1 MTHSKTTSNQTL
13 SALALAAALAFSSTS
28 ALAANH
34 EQDHTEHH
42 PEAPATVAPAPD
54 MGAKVPPQ
62 AMQKQMQAMKAMHE
76 KMMNAKT
83 PEERSALM
91 AEHMQTMRDGMGMMQ
106 KMGQSGGMGGMSGMG
121 GMGGM
126 GAPKGGKAMACDMH
140 ESHRMMGMRM
150 EMMES
155 MMQMMMDRMPSPM
168 APAAK

>member
-1 MTHSKTTSNQTL
+1 MTKSTSVSNKTFTT
-13 SALALAAALAFSSTS
+13 LALTAALAFASTS
-28 ALAANH
+28 AWATNH
-34 EQDHTEHH
+34 EPDHSAHH
-42 PEAPATVAPAPD
+42 PQAPAAVAPAPD
-54 MGAKVPPQ
+54 MDAKVQPQ

-106 KMGQSGGMGGMSGMG
+106 KMGQSGGMGGR
-121 GMGGM
+121 

-155 MMQMMMDRMPSPM
+155 MMQMMMDRMQSHAPVPPPS
-168 APAAK
+168 K

>member
-1 MTHSKTTSNQTL
+1 MTHSKSISNKTL
-13 SALALAAALAFSSTS
+13 RALTLAAALAFASTS
-28 ALAANH
+28 TLAANH

-42 PEAPATVAPAPD
+42 PEAPAAVAPAPD

-106 KMGQSGGMGGMSGMG
+106 KMGQSGGMGGM
-121 GMGGM
+121 GGM
-126 GAPKGGKAMACDMH
+126 GASKGGKAMACDMH

-155 MMQMMMDRMPSPM
+155 MMQMMMDRMQSPM

>member
-1 MTHSKTTSNQTL
+1 MTHSKSTSNKTL
-13 SALALAAALAFSSTS
+13 STLALAAALAFASTS
-28 ALAANH
+28 TLAANH

-42 PEAPATVAPAPD
+42 PEAPAAVAPAPD

-62 AMQKQMQAMKAMHE
+62 AMQKQIQAMKAMHE
-76 KMMNAKT
+76 KMVNAKT

-106 KMGQSGGMGGMSGMG
+106 KMGQSGGMGGM
-121 GMGGM
+121 GGM
-126 GAPKGGKAMACDMH
+126 GASKGGKAMACDMH

-155 MMQMMMDRMPSPM
+155 MMQMMMDRMQSPM

>member
-1 MTHSKTTSNQTL
+1 MTHSKSISNKTL
-13 SALALAAALAFSSTS
+13 SALTLAAALAFASTS
-28 ALAANH
+28 TLAANH

-42 PEAPATVAPAPD
+42 PEASAAVAPAPD

-106 KMGQSGGMGGMSGMG
+106 KMGQSGGMGGM
-121 GMGGM
+121 GGM
-126 GAPKGGKAMACDMH
+126 GASKGGKAMACDMH

-155 MMQMMMDRMPSPM
+155 MMQMMMDRMQSPM

>member
-1 MTHSKTTSNQTL
+1 MTHSKSISNKTL
-13 SALALAAALAFSSTS
+13 SALTLAAALAFASTS
-28 ALAANH
+28 TLAANH

-42 PEAPATVAPAPD
+42 PEAPAAVAPAPD

-91 AEHMQTMRDGMGMMQ
+91 AEHMQTMREGMGMMQ
-106 KMGQSGGMGGMSGMG
+106 KMGQSGGMGGMS
-121 GMGGM
+121 GM

-155 MMQMMMDRMPSPM
+155 MMQMMMDRMQSPM

>member
-1 MTHSKTTSNQTL
+1 MTHSKSISNKTL
-13 SALALAAALAFSSTS
+13 SALALAAALAFASTS
-28 ALAANH
+28 TLAANH

-42 PEAPATVAPAPD
+42 PEAPAAVAPAPD

-62 AMQKQMQAMKAMHE
+62 AMQKQIQAMKAMHE
-76 KMMNAKT
+76 KMVNAKT

-106 KMGQSGGMGGMSGMG
+106 KMGQSGGMGGM
-121 GMGGM
+121 GGM
-126 GAPKGGKAMACDMH
+126 GASKGGKAMACDMH

>member
-1 MTHSKTTSNQTL
+1 MTHSKSISNKTL
-13 SALALAAALAFSSTS
+13 SALTLAAALAFASTS
-28 ALAANH
+28 TLAANH

-42 PEAPATVAPAPD
+42 PEAPAAVAPAPD
-54 MGAKVPPQ
+54 MGATVPPQ

-106 KMGQSGGMGGMSGMG
+106 KMGQSGGMGGM
-121 GMGGM
+121 GGM
-126 GAPKGGKAMACDMH
+126 GASKGGKAMACDMH

-155 MMQMMMDRMPSPM
+155 MMQMMMDRMQSSMP
-168 APAAK
+168 PAAK

>member
-1 MTHSKTTSNQTL
+1 MTNSRTTSTQPL
-13 SALALAAALAFSSTS
+13 SALALAVALAVASTS
-28 ALAANH
+28 SLAANH
-34 EQDHTEHH
+34 EPDHSAHH
-42 PEAPATVAPAPD
+42 PQAPAAVAPAPD
-54 MGAKVPPQ
+54 MDAKVQRQ

-106 KMGQSGGMGGMSGMG
+106 KMGQSSGMG
-121 GMGGM
+121 GMG
-126 GAPKGGKAMACDMH
+126 ALKGGKAMACDMH

-155 MMQMMMDRMPSPM
+155 MMQMMMDRMQSHAPVPPPS
-168 APAAK
+168 K

>member
-1 MTHSKTTSNQTL
+1 MTKSTSVSNKTFTT
-13 SALALAAALAFSSTS
+13 LALTAALAFASTS
-28 ALAANH
+28 AWATNH
-34 EQDHTEHH
+34 EPDHSAHH
-42 PEAPATVAPAPD
+42 PGVPSATPAPD
-54 MGAKVPPQ
+54 SGATVPPQ
-62 AMQKQMQAMKAMHE
+62 VMQKQMQAMKAMHE

-106 KMGQSGGMGGMSGMG
+106 KMGQSGGMGGM
-121 GMGGM
+121 GGM
-126 GAPKGGKAMACDMH
+126 GASKGGKAMACDMH

-168 APAAK
+168 APTAK

>member
-1 MTHSKTTSNQTL
+1 MTHSRTTSNQTL
-13 SALALAAALAFSSTS
+13 SALALAVALAVASTS
-28 ALAANH
+28 SLAGND
-34 EQDHTEHH
+34 EPDHSAHH
-42 PEAPATVAPAPD
+42 PQAPAAVAPAPD
-54 MGAKVPPQ
+54 MDAKVQPQ

-106 KMGQSGGMGGMSGMG
+106 KMGQSSGMG
-121 GMGGM
+121 GMG
-126 GAPKGGKAMACDMH
+126 ALKGGKAMACDMH

-155 MMQMMMDRMPSPM
+155 MMQMMMDRMQSH
-168 APAAK
+168 APAPPPSK

>member
-1 MTHSKTTSNQTL
+1 MTHSRTTSNQTL
-13 SALALAAALAFSSTS
+13 SALALAVALAVASTS
-28 ALAANH
+28 SLAANH
-34 EQDHTEHH
+34 EPDHSAHH
-42 PEAPATVAPAPD
+42 PQAPAAVAPAPD
-54 MGAKVPPQ
+54 MDAKAQPQ

-106 KMGQSGGMGGMSGMG
+106 KMGPSSGMG
-121 GMGGM
+121 GMG
-126 GAPKGGKAMACDMH
+126 ALKGGKAMACDMH

-155 MMQMMMDRMPSPM
+155 MMQMMMDRMQSHTPVP
-168 APAAK
+168 PAGK

>member
-1 MTHSKTTSNQTL
+1 MTHSKSTSNKTL
-13 SALALAAALAFSSTS
+13 STLALAAALAFASTS
-28 ALAANH
+28 TLAANH

-42 PEAPATVAPAPD
+42 PEAPAAVAPAPD

-62 AMQKQMQAMKAMHE
+62 AMQKQIQAMKAMHE
-76 KMMNAKT
+76 KMVNAKT

-91 AEHMQTMRDGMGMMQ
+91 AEHMQTMREGMGMMQ
-106 KMGQSGGMGGMSGMG
+106 KMGQSGGMGGMS
-121 GMGGM
+121 GM

-155 MMQMMMDRMPSPM
+155 MMQMMMDRMQSH
-168 APAAK
+168 APAPPPSK

>member
-1 MTHSKTTSNQTL
+1 MTHSRTTSNQTL
-13 SALALAAALAFSSTS
+13 SALALAVALAVASTS
-28 ALAANH
+28 SLAANH
-34 EQDHTEHH
+34 EPDHSAHH
-42 PEAPATVAPAPD
+42 PQAPAAVAPAPD
-54 MGAKVPPQ
+54 MDAKAQPQ

-106 KMGQSGGMGGMSGMG
+106 KMGQSS

-126 GAPKGGKAMACDMH
+126 GAPKGGKAMACDIH

-155 MMQMMMDRMPSPM
+155 MMQMMMDRMQSHAPVPPPS
-168 APAAK
+168 K

>member
-1 MTHSKTTSNQTL
+1 MTHSRTFSNQTL
-13 SALALAAALAFSSTS
+13 KTLALAAALAFASTS
-28 ALAANH
+28 TLAANH

-42 PEAPATVAPAPD
+42 PEAPAAVAPAPD

-62 AMQKQMQAMKAMHE
+62 AVQKQMQAMKAMHE

-106 KMGQSGGMGGMSGMG
+106 KMGKSGSMSGMG
-121 GMGGM
+121 GMSGM

-155 MMQMMMDRMPSPM
+155 MMQMMMDRMQLH
-168 APAAK
+168 APVPPAGK

>member
-1 MTHSKTTSNQTL
+1 MTHSKSISNKTL
-13 SALALAAALAFSSTS
+13 SALTLAAALAFASTS
-28 ALAANH
+28 TLAANH

-42 PEAPATVAPAPD
+42 PEAPAAVAPAPD

-106 KMGQSGGMGGMSGMG
+106 KMGQSGGMGGL
-121 GMGGM
+121 GGM
-126 GAPKGGKAMACDMH
+126 GASKGGKAMACDMH

-155 MMQMMMDRMPSPM
+155 MMQMMMDRMQSPM

>member
-1 MTHSKTTSNQTL
+1 MTHSKSISNKTL
-13 SALALAAALAFSSTS
+13 SALTLAAALAFASTS
-28 ALAANH
+28 TLAANH

-42 PEAPATVAPAPD
+42 PEAPAAVAPAPD

-62 AMQKQMQAMKAMHE
+62 AMQKQIQAMKAMHE
-76 KMMNAKT
+76 KMVNAKT

-106 KMGQSGGMGGMSGMG
+106 KMGQSGGMGGM
-121 GMGGM
+121 GGM
-126 GAPKGGKAMACDMH
+126 GASKGGKAMACDMH

-155 MMQMMMDRMPSPM
+155 MMQMMMDRMQSPM

>member
-1 MTHSKTTSNQTL
+1 MTHSRTTSNQTL
-13 SALALAAALAFSSTS
+13 SALALAVALAVASTS
-28 ALAANH
+28 SLAANH
-34 EQDHTEHH
+34 EPDHSAHH
-42 PEAPATVAPAPD
+42 PQAPAAVVPAPD
-54 MGAKVPPQ
+54 MDAKVQPQ

-106 KMGQSGGMGGMSGMG
+106 KMGQSGGMGGM
-121 GMGGM
+121 
-126 GAPKGGKAMACDMH
+126 GASKGGKAMACDMH

-155 MMQMMMDRMPSPM
+155 MMQMMMDRMQSPM

>member
-1 MTHSKTTSNQTL
+1 MTHSKSISNKTL
-13 SALALAAALAFSSTS
+13 SALTLAAALALASTS
-28 ALAANH
+28 TLAANH

-42 PEAPATVAPAPD
+42 PEAPAAVAPAPD

-106 KMGQSGGMGGMSGMG
+106 KMGQSGGMGGM
-121 GMGGM
+121 GGM
-126 GAPKGGKAMACDMH
+126 GASKGGKAMACDMH

-155 MMQMMMDRMPSPM
+155 MMQMMMDRMQSPM

>member
-1 MTHSKTTSNQTL
+1 MTHSKSTSNKTL
-13 SALALAAALAFSSTS
+13 STLALAAALAFASTS
-28 ALAANH
+28 TLAANH

-42 PEAPATVAPAPD
+42 PEAPAAVAPAPD

-62 AMQKQMQAMKAMHE
+62 AMQKQIQAMKAMHE
-76 KMMNAKT
+76 KMVNAKT

-91 AEHMQTMRDGMGMMQ
+91 AEHMQTMREGMGMMQ
-106 KMGQSGGMGGMSGMG
+106 KMGQSGGMGGMS
-121 GMGGM
+121 GM

-155 MMQMMMDRMPSPM
+155 MMQMMMDRMQSHTPVP
-168 APAAK
+168 PAGK

>member
-1 MTHSKTTSNQTL
+1 MTHSKSISNKTL
-13 SALALAAALAFSSTS
+13 SALTLAAALAFASTS
-28 ALAANH
+28 TLAANH

-42 PEAPATVAPAPD
+42 PEAPAAVAPAPD

-62 AMQKQMQAMKAMHE
+62 AMQKKKMQAMKAMHE

-106 KMGQSGGMGGMSGMG
+106 KMGQSGGMGGM
-121 GMGGM
+121 GGM
-126 GAPKGGKAMACDMH
+126 GASKGGKAMACDMH

-155 MMQMMMDRMPSPM
+155 MMQMMMDRMQSPM

>member
-1 MTHSKTTSNQTL
+1 MTHSKSISNKTL
-13 SALALAAALAFSSTS
+13 SALTLAAALAFASTS
-28 ALAANH
+28 TLAANH

-42 PEAPATVAPAPD
+42 PEAPAAVAPAPD

-62 AMQKQMQAMKAMHE
+62 AMQKQIQAMKAMHE
-76 KMMNAKT
+76 KMVNAKT

-106 KMGQSGGMGGMSGMG
+106 KMGQSGGMGGM
-121 GMGGM
+121 GGM
-126 GAPKGGKAMACDMH
+126 GASKGGKAMACDMN

-155 MMQMMMDRMPSPM
+155 MMQMMMDRMQSPM

>member
-1 MTHSKTTSNQTL
+1 MTHSKSISNKTL
-13 SALALAAALAFSSTS
+13 SALALAAALAFASTS
-28 ALAANH
+28 TLAANH

-42 PEAPATVAPAPD
+42 PEAPAAVAPAPD

-62 AMQKQMQAMKAMHE
+62 AMQKQIQAMKAMHE

-106 KMGQSGGMGGMSGMG
+106 KMGQSGGMGGM
-121 GMGGM
+121 GGM
-126 GAPKGGKAMACDMH
+126 GASKGGKAMACDMH

-155 MMQMMMDRMPSPM
+155 MMQMLMDRMQSPM

>member
-1 MTHSKTTSNQTL
+1 MTHSRTTSNQTL
-13 SALALAAALAFSSTS
+13 SALALAVALAVASTS
-28 ALAANH
+28 SLAANH
-34 EQDHTEHH
+34 EPDHSAHH
-42 PEAPATVAPAPD
+42 PLAPAAVAPAPD

-106 KMGQSGGMGGMSGMG
+106 KMGQSGGMGGM
-121 GMGGM
+121 

-155 MMQMMMDRMPSPM
+155 MMQMMMDRMQSHAPPPPPS
-168 APAAK
+168 K

>member
-1 MTHSKTTSNQTL
+1 MTHSKSISNKTL
-13 SALALAAALAFSSTS
+13 SALTLAAALAFASTS
-28 ALAANH
+28 TLAANH

-42 PEAPATVAPAPD
+42 PEAPAAVAPAPD

-106 KMGQSGGMGGMSGMG
+106 KMGQSGGMGGM
-121 GMGGM
+121 GGM
-126 GAPKGGKAMACDMH
+126 GASKGGKAMACDMH

-150 EMMES
+150 ELMES
-155 MMQMMMDRMPSPM
+155 MMQMMMDRMQSPM

>member
-1 MTHSKTTSNQTL
+1 MTMTHSKSISNKTL
-13 SALALAAALAFSSTS
+13 SALTLAAALAFASTS
-28 ALAANH
+28 TLAANH

-42 PEAPATVAPAPD
+42 PEAPAAVAPAPD
-54 MGAKVPPQ
+54 MGAEVPPQ
-62 AMQKQMQAMKAMHE
+62 AMQKQMQAMKPMHE

-106 KMGQSGGMGGMSGMG
+106 KMGQSGGMGGM
-121 GMGGM
+121 GGM
-126 GAPKGGKAMACDMH
+126 GASKGGKAMACDMH

-155 MMQMMMDRMPSPM
+155 MMQMMMDRMQSPM

>member
-1 MTHSKTTSNQTL
+1 MTHSNSISNKTL
-13 SALALAAALAFSSTS
+13 SALTLAAALAFASTS
-28 ALAANH
+28 TLAANH

-42 PEAPATVAPAPD
+42 PEAPAAVAPAPD

-106 KMGQSGGMGGMSGMG
+106 KMGQSGGMGGM
-121 GMGGM
+121 GGM
-126 GAPKGGKAMACDMH
+126 GASKGGKAMACDMH

-155 MMQMMMDRMPSPM
+155 MMQMMMDRMQSPM

>member
-1 MTHSKTTSNQTL
+1 MTHSKSISNKTL
-13 SALALAAALAFSSTS
+13 SALTLAAALAFASTS
-28 ALAANH
+28 TLAANH

-42 PEAPATVAPAPD
+42 PEAPAAVAPAPD

-62 AMQKQMQAMKAMHE
+62 AMQKQIQAMKAMHE

-106 KMGQSGGMGGMSGMG
+106 KMGQSGGMGGM
-121 GMGGM
+121 GGM
-126 GAPKGGKAMACDMH
+126 GASKGGKAMACDMH

-155 MMQMMMDRMPSPM
+155 MMQMMMDRMQSPM